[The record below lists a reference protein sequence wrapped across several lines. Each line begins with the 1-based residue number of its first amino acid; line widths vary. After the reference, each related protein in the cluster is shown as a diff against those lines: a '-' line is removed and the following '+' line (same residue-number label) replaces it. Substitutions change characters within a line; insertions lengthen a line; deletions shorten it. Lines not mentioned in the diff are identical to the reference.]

1 MLVVARADGEDADA
15 TGAGGGRGEFDG
27 GAEVEVGERLTVRE
41 LPEDGGGGGH
51 GLREFRVGALAPLE
65 ERREVEEELTF
76 GEVGAAGA
84 WARLG
89 EGCEL
94 GGCGEG
100 EVGIDAPLLL
110 EAGDEFL
117 DGLAVER
124 GVVDAEPEIGVGVVR
139 EAGDDLEEGDIGG
152 RGAV

>member
-1 MLVVARADGEDADA
+1 MVVIARAGGEDADA
-15 TGAGGGRGEFDG
+15 AGAGGGRGEFDG
-27 GAEVEVGERLTVRE
+27 GAEVEIGERLVMCE

-51 GLREFRVGALAPLE
+51 GLGERCIDAFAPLK
-65 ERREVEEELTF
+65 ERRDVEEELTF
-76 GEVGAAGA
+76 GEVGATGA
-84 WARLG
+84 CARFG

-94 GGCGEG
+94 VGSGEG

-110 EAGDEFL
+110 EAGEEFL
-117 DGLAVER
+117 SGDAVEC
-124 GVVDAEPEIGVGVVR
+124 GVVDAEPEVGVGVVR